1 MSMRRGCLAALL
13 TFVSSAL
20 AQVSAPASTATSP
33 VISFTNGL
41 WFDGEAF
48 RSRIVFSVHGVLAES
63 ADEPVTKTVD
73 LHGGFIIPPF
83 GDAHEHNFSSLRTA
97 RTEITTYLHDG
108 IFYAQGVTE
117 PVTSSAPVRPLV
129 NRPDSV
135 DVTYAHGGLTGD
147 QGHPKEVYEALA
159 LGYYGGVRPSDYVQ
173 QIRASSRREGDA
185 YWVIDTPQQLEA
197 KWPKILAG
205 KPDLIKVY
213 LTRSEDDLARRAQT
227 DKVDQVGLHPAMV
240 RPIVVWAHAARLKVV
255 AHVDTEADFRTALL
269 AGVDEM
275 AHLPGYCISAKEDPK
290 TYRLT
295 NQDISLAARRHVSII
310 VTASVCDNSFYNRS
324 DEDKAA
330 TRALQVEALRQ
341 LRNAHVP
348 VLVGSDSYGSDSQH
362 ELAYLASL
370 GVWSS
375 AELLRLSTE
384 TTDRD
389 IFPHRKIGTLTPGSE
404 ASFLVLKSNPL
415 ERWSATQEIVDRW
428 KDGRHLP
435 EEIVSTQ

>member
-1 MSMRRGCLAALL
+1 MPARRRSVAAFL
-13 TFVSSAL
+13 TLVSSTL
-20 AQVSAPASTATSP
+20 AQTSSPVPTATLP
-33 VISFTNGL
+33 VISFTNGR
-41 WFDGEAF
+41 WFDGTSF
-48 RSRIVFSVHGVLAES
+48 RGHTVYSVHGVLADS
-63 ADEPVTKTVD
+63 IGEPITQTID
-73 LHGGFIIPPF
+73 LHGGFVIPPF

-97 RTEITTYLHDG
+97 QTEIATYLHDG

-117 PVTSSAPVRPLV
+117 PASSSAQVRPLV

-147 QGHPKEVYEALA
+147 QGHPKEVYEALT
-159 LGYYGGVRPSDYVQ
+159 LGLYGSTRPSDYVQ
-173 QIRASSRREGDA
+173 RIRASSRREGDA
-185 YWVIDTPQQLEA
+185 YWVIDTPEQLQQ

-213 LTRSEDDLARRAQT
+213 LTHSEEDLARRAQT

-240 RPIVVWAHAARLKVV
+240 RPIVVRAHAAHLKVV
-255 AHVDTEADFRTALL
+255 AHVDTEADFHTALL

-275 AHLPGYCISAKEDPK
+275 AHLPGYCIRAKEDPK

-295 NQDISLAARRHVSII
+295 DRDISLAAAHHVPII
-310 VTASVCDNSFYNRS
+310 ATASVCDNSFYNRS

-330 TRALQVEALRQ
+330 TRALQIETLRR

-362 ELAYLASL
+362 ELAYLDSL

-375 AELLRLSTE
+375 AELLRLSKE

-389 IFPHRKIGTLTPGSE
+389 IFPRRKIGTLTPGSE
-404 ASFLVLKSNPL
+404 ASFLVLKNDPL

-428 KDGRHLP
+428 KNGSHLP
-435 EEIVSTQ
+435 EPSSATP

>member
-1 MSMRRGCLAALL
+1 MPVRHRCLAALL
-13 TFVSSAL
+13 TLISSAL
-20 AQVSAPASTATSP
+20 AQISSPASTATSP
-33 VISFTNGL
+33 VILFTNGR
-41 WFDGEAF
+41 WFDGITF
-48 RSRIVFSVHGVLAES
+48 RSRAVYSVHGVLAES
-63 ADEPVTKTVD
+63 TGEPVTQTVD
-73 LHGGFIIPPF
+73 LQGGFVIPPF

-97 RTEITTYLHDG
+97 QTEIATYLRDG

-117 PVTSSAPVRPLV
+117 PATGSAPVQPLV

-159 LGYYGGVRPSDYVQ
+159 LGLYGGPRPTDYVQ
-173 QIRASSRREGDA
+173 RIRASARREGDA
-185 YWVIDTPQQLEA
+185 YWVIDTPEQLQQ

-227 DKVDQVGLHPAMV
+227 DKIDQVGLHPAMV
-240 RPIVVWAHAARLKVV
+240 RPIVVRAHAAHLKVV
-255 AHVDTEADFRTALL
+255 AHVDTEADFHTALL

-290 TYRLT
+290 RYRLT
-295 NQDISLAARRHVSII
+295 DEDLSLAARHHVPII
-310 VTASVCDNSFYNRS
+310 ATASVCDNSFYNRS
-324 DEDKAA
+324 EEDKAA
-330 TRALQVEALRQ
+330 TRALQIETLQRLLR
-341 LRNAHVP
+341 AHVA
-348 VLVGSDSYGSDSQH
+348 LLIGSDSYGSDSRH

-384 TTDRD
+384 ATDRD

-428 KDGRHLP
+428 KDGSHLP
-435 EEIVSTQ
+435 EPLAATP